1 MNISVEEAKLTHAK
15 AIHELIRNEATKELL
30 LPRPLASIYEF
41 IRDFV
46 VAIDGEGTVVG
57 CCALHVAWEDLAEV
71 RSLAITEQA
80 KNKGLGQQ
88 LVKRCIDDARKL
100 GISRIFALTYI
111 PPFFYKCG
119 FHDISK
125 DALPHKIWSD
135 CINCH
140 KFPDC
145 DEQAVAIDLN

>member
-1 MNISVEEAKLTHAK
+1 MNITVTEAKLTHAK
-15 AIHELIRNEATKELL
+15 AIHELIRTAASQELM

-46 VAIDGEGTVVG
+46 VAVDNEGTVVG
-57 CCALHVAWEDLAEV
+57 CCALHIAWEDLAEV
-71 RSLAITEQA
+71 RSLVVAEKA
-80 KNKGLGQQ
+80 KNKGLGRQ
-88 LVKRCIDDARKL
+88 LVAHCIDNARKL

-111 PPFFYKCG
+111 PPFFYECG

-125 DALPHKIWSD
+125 EGLPHKIWSD

-145 DEQAVAIDLN
+145 DEQAVAFDLN